1 MEKDEEDD
9 EDYDDENINNL
20 TYWKFDDVNRKFI
33 HVEIFINSW
42 TKYE

>member
-20 TYWKFDDVNRKFI
+20 TYWKFDDVNRKSI
-33 HVEIFINSW
+33 NVQIFINSW